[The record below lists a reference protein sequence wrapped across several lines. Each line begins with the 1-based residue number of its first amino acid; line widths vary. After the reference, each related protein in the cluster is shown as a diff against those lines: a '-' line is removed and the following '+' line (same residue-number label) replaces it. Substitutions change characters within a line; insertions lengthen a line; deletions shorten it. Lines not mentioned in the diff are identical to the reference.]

1 MIKSLRVLV
10 LDTYYPAFLAGHYE
24 TRPGLERRTY
34 EEQHRSLLE
43 RRFGTSD
50 VYSHHLR
57 KLGHD
62 ATEIIANCE
71 PLQASWAHESGLEG
85 GFAGMLSKVLPGTA
99 GKLARRRRLREIALA
114 QIEAFD
120 PGIVYLQDLWFLAA
134 PDLDRLRESKR
145 VFVGQI
151 ASGLPS
157 EHVLQRF
164 DLLLSSFPHFVDG
177 FRRQG
182 LASEY
187 FRIAFDERLA
197 DEVPTGGERPY
208 AITFVGGLDPSVHA
222 ARTRLLERLAAE
234 VELSVWGY
242 GVEAVPA
249 DSPLR
254 ASYRGEAWGL
264 DMYRVLARS
273 RITLNRHIDLANG
286 YANNMRLY
294 EATGMGALLMTEEA
308 PNLHDLFEPGRE
320 VVGYGS
326 EDDLFEKI
334 RHFLEHEDERREVAL
349 AGRARTLRDHK
360 YGDRIKELAA
370 ILEERFR

>member
-10 LDTYYPAFLAGHYE
+10 LDTYYPAFLGEHYE
-24 TRPGLERRTY
+24 TRPGLERRPY
-34 EEQHRSLLE
+34 EEQHRSLLQ

-57 KLGHD
+57 NLGHD

-71 PLQASWAHESGLEG
+71 SLQASWARERGLDT
-85 GFAGMLSKVLPGTA
+85 GFAGKLSRVLPRTV
-99 GKLARRRRLREIALA
+99 GKLAGRRRLREIALA

-120 PGIVYLQDLWFLAA
+120 PEIVYLQDLWFLAGR
-134 PDLDRLRESKR
+134 DLDHLREDKR
-145 VFVGQI
+145 VLVGQI
-151 ASGLPS
+151 ASGLPP
-157 EHVLQRF
+157 EQVLQRH
-164 DLLLSSFPHFVDG
+164 DLLLSSFPHFVDA

-187 FRIAFDERLA
+187 FQIAFDERLA
-197 DEVPTGGERPY
+197 DEVPTDGARPY
-208 AITFVGGLDPSVHA
+208 GVTFVGGLDPSVHE
-222 ARTRLLERLAAE
+222 ARTRLVERLAAE

-249 DSPLR
+249 DSQLR

-264 DMYRVLARS
+264 DMYRVLASS

-308 PNLHDLFEPGRE
+308 PNLGDLFEPDRE

-326 EDDLFEKI
+326 EDDLVEKI

-349 AGRARTLRDHK
+349 AGRARTLRDHR
-360 YGDRIKELAA
+360 YGDRIKELAE